1 MRGDQPNFVTL
12 DDWMPRDSDKQ
23 QVFDL
28 LAKAL
33 GHLTAEQRDK
43 VLGWW
48 KNTSDRRIEMTQIDI
63 GEFLKLVDKRK
74 SELDSYRPLPQFVVA
89 SLRNKLALDW
99 TYNSNAIE
107 GNTLSLRETKA
118 VLEDG
123 ITIGKK
129 TMREHFEA
137 INHRDAILFVEKLV
151 SGDEAINSWNIRNI
165 HALVLKNIDDANAG
179 RFREWNVLITGASH
193 IPPSHLHLNEEMRG
207 LENWYATD
215 AQALHP
221 IDRAAQLHT
230 RFVGIHPFDDGNGR
244 TSRLLLNME
253 LMKNGYPIAIIRQE
267 DRAAYYDAL
276 DKSCAQN
283 DFRDFTRMVAEA
295 VARSQDLYLEVIT
308 GKKPVPLNLEQQQL
322 PCIAEIGNKHAY
334 KQVMTPASP
343 VWSAEQEHRA
353 AGLESIKSTATG
365 ALLTFAEIGADAVKK
380 ADSSAQVDWR
390 QVEDAAI
397 AKSLK
402 DDRQP
407 ADDVYRAIASASP
420 GALTDQQQAALRERI
435 DSAARAAQSMEHVA
449 QRALETLMDD
459 LPLHRSSP
467 GPCP

>member
-1 MRGDQPNFVTL
+1 MAIGRISSWTTGCRATATSN
-12 DDWMPRDSDKQ
+12 RY
-23 QVFDL
+23 DL

-230 RFVGIHPFDDGNGR
+230 RFVGIHSFDDGNGR

-308 GKKPVPLNLEQQQL
+308 GKMHL
-322 PCIAEIGNKHAY
+322 PKAEN
-334 KQVMTPASP
+334 Q
-343 VWSAEQEHRA
+343 
-353 AGLESIKSTATG
+353 G
-365 ALLTFAEIGADAVKK
+365 AVGV
-380 ADSSAQVDWR
+380 
-390 QVEDAAI
+390 
-397 AKSLK
+397 
-402 DDRQP
+402 
-407 ADDVYRAIASASP
+407 
-420 GALTDQQQAALRERI
+420 G
-435 DSAARAAQSMEHVA
+435 
-449 QRALETLMDD
+449 
-459 LPLHRSSP
+459 
-467 GPCP
+467 